1 MDIKRV
7 IKLRTSQG
15 LAKRIDFPKNFEELL
30 QKAQTFIPLEDS
42 TKRYQFMEE
51 KANKEIINQEDFELM
66 SKEYET
72 EKTIKILVN
81 IVDKEG
87 EEKEEI
93 PLSKIVTKDESDE
106 NNKINLITPIHDLN
120 NKKEKKEEEEPD
132 DKIKNDIKELVQSK
146 MKDLEKNLI
155 QDIYQS
161 IKTQI
166 NINEEKMTQS
176 QIIQCQ
182 SEMIH
187 KNVECDNCGM
197 KNIKGIRYKCLHCQ
211 NFDLCSNCEEYCEH
225 DPTHIMIKIRKPLK
239 EEDELLMQMR
249 REIKYKNNN
258 FNYSV
263 RNKDIKFKM
272 ETKDNYTLAQQITV
286 ENTGNESWKSG
297 AVFKCLPDS
306 QLHGKDMKIETKL
319 NKNCTVNFD
328 IIFEN
333 FKDSL
338 KPSLNEYFV
347 YYQMFNSNNEAF
359 GNITKFRVLF
369 QN

>member
-15 LAKRIDFPKNFEELL
+15 FAKRIDFPKNFEELL

-51 KANKEIINQEDFELM
+51 KANREITNQDDFELM

-81 IVDKEG
+81 IVDKES
-87 EEKEEI
+87 EEI
-93 PLSKIVTKDESDE
+93 PLSKIVTKDEKDE
-106 NNKINLITPIHDLN
+106 NNKINLITPKYDLN
-120 NKKEKKEEEEPD
+120 NKKEEKEEEHE

-166 NINEEKMTQS
+166 NVNEEKMTQS
-176 QIIQCQ
+176 QIIQNQ

-187 KNVECDNCGM
+187 KNIKCDNCGM
-197 KNIKGIRYKCLHCQ
+197 ESIKGIRYKCLHCQ
-211 NFDLCSNCEEYCEH
+211 NFNLCSNCEQYCEH
-225 DPTHIMIKIRKPLK
+225 DPNHIMIKIRKPLK
-239 EEDELLMQMR
+239 EEDELLMQMNKDF
-249 REIKYKNNN
+249 KYKNKD
-258 FNYSV
+258 FNYSI

-272 ETKDNYTLAQQITV
+272 EAKDNYVLAQQVTV
-286 ENTGNESWKSG
+286 ENNGNEPWKSG
-297 AVFKCLPDS
+297 AAFKCLPDS
-306 QLHGKDMKIETKL
+306 QLHGKDMKIETKI
-319 NKNCTVNFD
+319 NQKGTVNFD

>member
-30 QKAQTFIPLEDS
+30 QKAQAFIPLEDS

-51 KANKEIINQEDFELM
+51 KGNREILNQDDFELI

-81 IVDKEG
+81 IVDKEVQ
-87 EEKEEI
+87 ETEEI
-93 PLSKIVTKDESDE
+93 PLSKIVTKDESHE
-106 NNKINLITPIHDLN
+106 KNKINLITPINDLD
-120 NKKEKKEEEEPD
+120 NKKEEKEGESE

-166 NINEEKMTQS
+166 NANEEKMTQS
-176 QIIQCQ
+176 QIIQTQ

-187 KNVECDNCGM
+187 KNIQCDNCGM
-197 KNIKGIRYKCLHCQ
+197 ENIKGIRYKCLHCQ

-225 DPTHIMIKIRKPLK
+225 EPNHIMIKI
-239 EEDELLMQMR
+239 
-249 REIKYKNNN
+249 I
-258 FNYSV
+258 
-263 RNKDIKFKM
+263 
-272 ETKDNYTLAQQITV
+272 IT
-286 ENTGNESWKSG
+286 
-297 AVFKCLPDS
+297 
-306 QLHGKDMKIETKL
+306 
-319 NKNCTVNFD
+319 
-328 IIFEN
+328 
-333 FKDSL
+333 
-338 KPSLNEYFV
+338 
-347 YYQMFNSNNEAF
+347 
-359 GNITKFRVLF
+359 
-369 QN
+369 

>member
-7 IKLRTSQG
+7 IKLRTSKG

-51 KANKEIINQEDFELM
+51 KANREITNKDDFELM
-66 SKEYET
+66 SKEYQT

-93 PLSKIVTKDESDE
+93 PLSKIVTKDESEE
-106 NNKINLITPIHDLN
+106 NNKINLITPLFDLN
-120 NKKEKKEEEEPD
+120 NKKEGKEEESE

-161 IKTQI
+161 IKTQL
-166 NINEEKMTQS
+166 NVNEEIMTQS
-176 QIIQCQ
+176 QIIQNQ

-187 KNVECDNCGM
+187 KNIKCDNCGM
-197 KNIKGIRYKCLHCQ
+197 ESIKGIRYKCLHCQ
-211 NFDLCSNCEEYCEH
+211 NFNLCSNCEEYCEH

-239 EEDELLMQMR
+239 EEDELLMQMNK
-249 REIKYKNNN
+249 EIKYKNNN
-258 FNYSV
+258 LNYSV

-272 ETKDNYTLAQQITV
+272 ESKDNYTLSQQITV
-286 ENTGNESWKSG
+286 ENNGNEPWKSG

-319 NKNCTVNFD
+319 NKNSTVNFD